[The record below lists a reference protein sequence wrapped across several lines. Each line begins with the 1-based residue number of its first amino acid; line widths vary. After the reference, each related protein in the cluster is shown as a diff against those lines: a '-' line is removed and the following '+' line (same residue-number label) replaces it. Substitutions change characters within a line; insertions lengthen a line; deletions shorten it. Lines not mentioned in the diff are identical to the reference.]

1 MYQHGSIMTAR
12 FAFLLALLF
21 LIPLRA
27 TADAPLAARPL
38 PTLYIMGDS
47 TVKNGTK
54 GLQGWGDP
62 IAAYF
67 DSKKINVENRARGGR
82 SSRTYLTEGL
92 WDKVRVQIKP
102 GDFVLMQFGHNDGGS
117 PVRSDRASLKG
128 NGDETQNIADGKTGK
143 TETVHTYGWYLRQY
157 IAGARARGATSIV
170 LSPVP
175 RNIWNGGKVAR
186 NGNDYGKWAS
196 EAARAGGA
204 AFVDLNAIVADR
216 YDALG
221 QDKVKDFFPG
231 DHTHINA
238 AGAELNAASVVA
250 GLNRLSGCPLCHD
263 LSATGGAAR

>member
-1 MYQHGSIMTAR
+1 MKTCIAS
-12 FAFLLALLF
+12 LLAVLSLL
-21 LIPLRA
+21 PLRA
-27 TADAPLAARPL
+27 TADVPSATRPL
-38 PTLYIMGDS
+38 PTLYIIGDS
-47 TVKNGTK
+47 TVKNGTT

-62 IAAYF
+62 IAACF
-67 DSKKINVENRARGGR
+67 DSKKISVENRARGGR

-117 PVRSDRASLKG
+117 VTSSYRASLKG
-128 NGDETQNIADGKTGK
+128 SGNETQNVVDGKTGK

-157 IAGARARGATSIV
+157 VAGARARGATAII

-186 NGNDYGKWAS
+186 NGNDYGKWAF
-196 EAARAGGA
+196 EAAQAGGA
-204 AFVDLNAIVADR
+204 AFVDLNAIVADH

-221 QDKVKDFFPG
+221 QDKVKRFFPG
-231 DHTHINA
+231 DHTHTDP

-250 GLNRLSGCPLCHD
+250 GLKRLNGCSLCGD
-263 LSATGGAAR
+263 LSAKRESAL